1 MSKKKRDFYKIISK
15 TVVILHQKQA
25 RDVKTYRP
33 RRDEYVKYRVYESE
47 FYAEQYAPRDTK
59 QRSRKI
65 KYPHC
70 VRYVRKL
77 MMNAAS
83 MTAPIT
89 KSSVIVTALN
99 LSTFVTLSATLMNA
113 IPKLTPSAI

>member
-1 MSKKKRDFYKIISK
+1 M
-15 TVVILHQKQA
+15 VILHQKQA

-47 FYAEQYAPRDTK
+47 FYAKQYAPRDTK

-70 VRYVRKL
+70 VRYVRKIDDERRKHDRADYKVERHRYRL
-77 MMNAAS
+77 EFVDVRHAERNADERDTETYAERN
-83 MTAPIT
+83 IIID
-89 KSSVIVTALN
+89 VIRQQ
-99 LSTFVTLSATLMNA
+99 
-113 IPKLTPSAI
+113 